1 MEVGVYLLS
10 DLTEHI
16 ELLVSHLQILLHV
29 GFALLFVGVDDVE
42 DLVALVQLV
51 VRDDQAVLG
60 SALVDEN

>member
-10 DLTEHI
+10 DLAEHI
-16 ELLVSHLQILLHV
+16 ELLVSHLQILLYV